1 MDSDDEL
8 MMEVLQDD
16 EAEAAAQLQCWNM
29 GFAFLLQ
36 LWQQM
41 ENVIPC
47 QGGSVPGKAPN
58 KNHSRDALL
67 LYSDYFADN
76 AINTPKEFHRR
87 FRMNKELFIKIVH
100 DVREYDNYFKYKKDC
115 TGKWRFTSVQKC
127 MAALRCI
134 AYGALPD
141 TSVDYPRMAESTSID
156 GVFKFCRTVV
166 TVFGPT
172 YLRQPTKEDTT

>member
-16 EAEAAAQLQCWNM
+16 EAEAAAHLLCWNM

-41 ENVIPC
+41 ENAIPRR
-47 QGGSVPGKAPN
+47 GGSVPGKAPN
-58 KNHSRDALL
+58 KNRSRDALL

-76 AINTPKEFHRR
+76 AINTPKEFCRR
-87 FRMNKELFIKIVH
+87 FRMNKELFMKIVH

-115 TGKWRFTSVQKC
+115 TGKWGVHVRSEMHGRPTVH
-127 MAALRCI
+127 CI
-134 AYGALPD
+134 WSSAGYFSGL
-141 TSVDYPRMAESTSID
+141 STN
-156 GVFKFCRTVV
+156 G
-166 TVFGPT
+166 
-172 YLRQPTKEDTT
+172 